1 MSQFYGEIR
10 GNRGGASRMG
20 SKDSGLWGHLRGWNV
35 GVEVSV
41 RNVKGVDMVTV
52 YRTGGSNS
60 SGRRELIAEFD
71 DARTGGQAT
80 KAVA

>member
-1 MSQFYGEIR
+1 MGQFYGEIR

-20 SKDSGLWGHLRGWNV
+20 SKDSGLWGHLRGWDV
-35 GVEVSV
+35 GVEVSL
-41 RNVKGVDMVTV
+41 RNVNGRDMVTV

-60 SGRRELIAEFD
+60 SSRRELIAEFD
-71 DARTGGQAT
+71 DTRSAE